1 MPSLP
6 TAAAAQVEPPGPAAG
21 EDGLPARPS
30 WLPGGP
36 ERCDVDGHSAR
47 AACGAYCWIVTT
59 GGAFVASI
67 VMNRGMS
74 RAGGGTGLRV
84 VRRRLEPS
92 AEYEYCD
99 AVL

>member
-6 TAAAAQVEPPGPAAG
+6 TAGGRAVEAPGPPPAG
-21 EDGLPARPS
+21 GLQARPLRS
-30 WLPGGP
+30 RRP
-36 ERCDVDGHSAR
+36 EQCDVDGHSAR

-74 RAGGGTGLRV
+74 RAGGGTGFRV